1 MPIATTLTSSRE
13 QLTEAASGRR
23 SAAEL
28 LLAYLIWGVGVAF
41 FFGPL
46 GELVGGTGTASV
58 SLFLLVYPLLIQ
70 LPLLIHYDRRLGFT
84 ARPRLRMRFFGSR
97 LFHPVLVYGL
107 FFLLWVWVTGLLTGV
122 WGPLATE
129 GDPLGQLVGLVFLA
143 GIGIF
148 ALIGYFPLVTL
159 TAYLLKWGQLTV
171 RRASRALGSD
181 AGEDESSPRRTDDPE
196 PMADEPTVAGTPE
209 DTGADPEPAKGSAGD
224 GPASDHERAAER
236 GASSDATTDSPNVRF
251 VSLLGLVVVPIGAG
265 WYTGRPE
272 AGISVASLFLTVY
285 EMSYKSEESES
296 ATDG

>member
-1 MPIATTLTSSRE
+1 MSIATTLTAAGG
-13 QLTEAASGRR
+13 QLLEAASGRR
-23 SAAEL
+23 STAEL
-28 LLAYLIWGVGVAF
+28 LLAYLVWGVGLAF

-46 GELVGGTGTASV
+46 GDLVGGTGTASV

-84 ARPRLRMRFFGSR
+84 ARPHLRMRFFGSR
-97 LFHPVLVYGL
+97 LFHPVVVYGL
-107 FFLLWVWVTGLLTGV
+107 FFLLWIWVTGLLTGV

-129 GDPLGQLVGLVFLA
+129 DDPLGQLIGLVFLA

-159 TAYLLKWGQLTV
+159 TAYLLKGGQLAV

-181 AGEDESSPRRTDDPE
+181 AGEEESRPGGTDDAGLQGDES
-196 PMADEPTVAGTPE
+196 TVPGTPGE
-209 DTGADPEPAKGSAGD
+209 TGADTEPAEGTAGDDPGSDHDRPPEPEAGGD
-224 GPASDHERAAER
+224 
-236 GASSDATTDSPNVRF
+236 TTADSPNVRF

-285 EMSYKSEESES
+285 EMSYKSGESES